1 MDIDSFLD
9 REMGAQQK
17 GKAEPEASGEAA
29 ALLSSIQYLLAQKQF
44 DQIEASY
51 DSLWKKVSQSGFS
64 WDRSL
69 YDELVTIHGQIA
81 RETAPAFQDA
91 SKRIQ
96 IMRQMVA
103 QARTLL
109 SARQVDGAAKLQ
121 NEVAA
126 MMAEIPG
133 LFFQEKKA
141 MEKEVLRLQ
150 RDVHDAQ
157 SAADL
162 QKVSML
168 QREIMQQSARLRPF
182 LLSGNVAAATQQY
195 ARLLSLYQQLPPG
208 FLGIKLGLGRE
219 MAEMYKS
226 LAIQQ
231 EIERLRQQLNPIAQ
245 RRFGALQQPSHPV
258 AERHRRQA
266 RELLAGKEYDAA
278 LAQVN
283 ALLSLIPDDQEGRDM
298 LERIQAAKRVA

>member
-1 MDIDSFLD
+1 
-9 REMGAQQK
+9 
-17 GKAEPEASGEAA
+17 
-29 ALLSSIQYLLAQKQF
+29 
-44 DQIEASY
+44 
-51 DSLWKKVSQSGFS
+51 
-64 WDRSL
+64 
-69 YDELVTIHGQIA
+69 
-81 RETAPAFQDA
+81 
-91 SKRIQ
+91 
-96 IMRQMVA
+96 
-103 QARTLL
+103 
-109 SARQVDGAAKLQ
+109 
-121 NEVAA
+121 
-126 MMAEIPG
+126 
-133 LFFQEKKA
+133 